1 MDKEGRRN
9 ISCGVT
15 SCGRRRNTRLDS
27 RESVRLSLPAVS
39 VSEVKRQGCPT
50 SKKRIKVLSK
60 LYLSKLSWI
69 MTHLIFG
76 MGKVEED
83 VK

>member
-1 MDKEGRRN
+1 
-9 ISCGVT
+9 
-15 SCGRRRNTRLDS
+15 
-27 RESVRLSLPAVS
+27 VRLSFPAVS

-60 LYLSKLSWI
+60 LYLSNLSWI